1 MSTPKSLRVLFLLLI
16 LLAVVLAYQDRSVA
30 APDWDRPLR
39 VVIHP
44 FNSDGSQAV
53 DDYIQALDA
62 ADFSALEDYF
72 RIHARRHGMALSLPF
87 QFELGARIEQ
97 APPVPTAALEGW
109 EKLKWALGLRWWHWR
124 LDSGEIEPDI
134 VVIAR
139 YQQAPSRS
147 IDLESIG
154 MESPRLALV
163 TQVAHPGMRE
173 INLFKLA
180 HELLH
185 TVGVRDHYDLATR
198 QPIWPEGYAD
208 PGRSPRFPQAVAEL
222 MAGRIPLSPA
232 RAREAGALGQ
242 TTIGRTTAAEI
253 GWIGRTPD
261 S

>member
-1 MSTPKSLRVLFLLLI
+1 MSTPKSLRVLALLLI
-16 LLAVVLAYQDRSVA
+16 LLAVVLISQDRSVA

-44 FNSDGSQAV
+44 FNSDGSEAV
-53 DDYIQALDA
+53 DAYIRELGS
-62 ADFSALEDYF
+62 ADFEPLEDYF
-72 RIHARRHGMALSLPF
+72 RRQARRHGMTRPQPF
-87 QFELGARIEQ
+87 QFELGPALDR
-97 APPVPTAALEGW
+97 APAVPTGDLQGW
-109 EKLKWALGLRWWHWR
+109 RKLRWALGLRWWHWR
-124 LDSGEIEPDI
+124 LDSGGAAPDI
-134 VVIAR
+134 VVVAR
-139 YQQAPSRS
+139 YETASGNS
-147 IDLESIG
+147 VDLESIG

-173 INLFKLA
+173 LNRFKLA

-185 TVGVRDHYDLATR
+185 TVGARDHYDLATR

-208 PGRSPRFPQAVAEL
+208 PDRLPRFPQAVAEL

-253 GWIGRTPD
+253 GWID
-261 S
+261 